1 MASKLGPRIV
11 TDNLVLA
18 LDCAD
23 AKSYAGEPT
32 QNYFINT
39 ASTGGWWGDGSNQT
53 IGSKGV
59 VAITDENLKYNGY
72 PTVLWT
78 PGSSRNAY
86 LNGSSNIDTSATS
99 TEWTFSVY
107 AKYEDG
113 SDFSSMNVYLY
124 YPSSDGSA
132 AGTITDVGN
141 GWKRISR
148 TRTGSSNY
156 INLAGITGISSNKKI
171 YLSGWQLEKKQY
183 ITPVVGVNSSRSAT
197 NGWVDLSGNSND
209 GTLVNGP
216 VTGTSHYRSGDVIL
230 PNSARYLEFD
240 GSNDKADCGSVTPDT
255 GDFTIEFIYQLTGN
269 GGRGGLF
276 ERKAGS
282 PYNGFSL
289 GQGGSGNW
297 AFTVSG
303 TSNFSAGSYLN
314 LTWTYPAL
322 NTWYHDVGVY
332 SGGNSITIY
341 RNGLSVSSTSGTTQ
355 GNLSTQGTRTNFLIA
370 NRDNST
376 SLPCKVGL
384 VRVYNKALTAAEI
397 LNNYNS
403 TKSRFS

>member
-11 TDNLVLA
+11 ADNLVLA

-86 LNGSSNIDTSATS
+86 LNGSSDIDTSATS

-197 NGWVDLSGNSND
+197 DGWVDLSGNSND
-209 GTLVNGP
+209 GTLVND
-216 VTGTSHYRSGDVIL
+216 VATGTSHYRSGDVIL
-230 PNSARYLEFD
+230 PNSARYLDFD
-240 GSNDKADCGSVTPDT
+240 GSDDYVNLGTPEILNFSGGTSPTVIAWINTSSSAEGQILRTSESTKYLIFGINSGKLRAQIYDGTNNANDENNNGPTINDGNWHHVAAVFNRGGNIIFYKDGVATTGVSMASVTGET
-255 GDFTIEFIYQLTGN
+255 GTP
-269 GGRGGLF
+269 
-276 ERKAGS
+276 S
-282 PYNGFSL
+282 PYAAIGKRPN
-289 GQGGSGNW
+289 
-297 AFTVSG
+297 
-303 TSNFSAGSYLN
+303 
-314 LTWTYPAL
+314 
-322 NTWYHDVGVY
+322 
-332 SGGNSITIY
+332 
-341 RNGLSVSSTSGTTQ
+341 
-355 GNLSTQGTRTNFLIA
+355 STQYYDGKMANVLI
-370 NRDNST
+370 
-376 SLPCKVGL
+376 
-384 VRVYNKALTAAEI
+384 YNKALTAAEI
-397 LNNYNS
+397 LQNYNS